1 VERLWRTS
9 KDEEVYLQAYASV
22 SEAQV
27 SLGRYSDGFYN
38 IRRSPSSLD
47 GQTPDE
53 AYFTALPSIP
63 MAA

>member
-1 VERLWRTS
+1 MERLWRTS

-22 SEAQV
+22 SEAQA

-38 IRRSPSSLD
+38 IRRSRSSLD
-47 GQTPDE
+47 RQTLDE
-53 AYFTALPSIP
+53 ACFTALPSMP